1 MQTFWAIV
9 SLIFRVA
16 LLGIAVPILLRRF
29 PNFSYPRNPSQ
40 EWLALTACAVLA
52 VVAPLLKTRKV
63 TFLAGAAMIGVRY
76 FYHPHFTPGLEMVYM
91 GVAIVL
97 VLLPASG
104 RSAEQVKREQNR
116 RR

>member
-16 LLGIAVPILLRRF
+16 LLGIAVPVLLANF

-40 EWLALTACAVLA
+40 EWLVVTGCSAFA
-52 VVAPLLKTRKV
+52 VVAPLLKDRKIA
-63 TFLAGAAMIGVRY
+63 FLAGALSLGARY
-76 FYHPHFTPGLEMVYM
+76 YYHPHYIPALGLAYM

-104 RSAEQVKREQNR
+104 RSAEMVKREQMR

>member
-16 LLGIAVPILLRRF
+16 LLGIAVPILLERF

-40 EWLALTACAVLA
+40 EWLVLTGCAVLA
-52 VVAPLLKTRKV
+52 VIAPLLKTRKLA
-63 TFLAGAAMIGVRY
+63 FLAGALALGARY
-76 FYHPHFTPGLEMVYM
+76 YYHRHYIPALELGYM

-97 VLLPASG
+97 VLLPSSG
-104 RSAEQVKREQNR
+104 RSAELVKRGQSR
-116 RR
+116 WR